1 MYGSSMEECLGF
13 FLLIELF
20 TTSLKRLIQHV
31 TLCAI
36 GSVLMLNFKR
46 WEAVLLFSVIVPIG
60 LLATF
65 RLTGVLHGPPTIS
78 RTTTADMA
86 YWNMSRP
93 AGILNI
99 EEKITNTYHED
110 AFSSSLNIHLCTYI
124 ENDGLYFYN
133 DDVLWFSLT
142 ANANTSFGFIYSMH
156 IESSETDKYAKLH
169 FDEQELDSTELY
181 NLTQKRVV
189 DGTYL
194 QKAVFEAISIGQ
206 PKECALKMGS
216 RVWVFFDEN
225 NLDHW
230 VTITL
235 EIVYFDGAIYRQV
248 SIPIRLGILLDNNDS
263 FETAF
268 EIQPGTY
275 PKLFLGH
282 YDAQDYYKIYL
293 TQGQRIDV
301 HVDTTP
307 YIAGNPSPV
316 FELYLYDPTRILK
329 ANSTNG
335 WEYYRTLS
343 FTSGSTGYWYIE
355 TRIIACYGFYT
366 LTVIV
371 Q

>member
-1 MYGSSMEECLGF
+1 MEECLGF
-13 FLLIELF
+13 FLVTELS
-20 TTSLKRLIQHV
+20 TTGLKRLIQHV
-31 TLCAI
+31 ILCAI

-65 RLTGVLHGPPTIS
+65 RLTGVLHGPLTIS
-78 RTTTADMA
+78 RTTTADTV

-110 AFSSSLNIHLCTYI
+110 AFSSSLNIHLWTYV
-124 ENDGLYFYN
+124 ENKEMYSYN
-133 DDVLWFSLT
+133 DDVLWLSLT

-156 IESSETDKYAKLH
+156 IESSETDEYAVLDFGEH
-169 FDEQELDSTELY
+169 FSGSTELY
-181 NLTQKRVV
+181 NLTQKKVV
-189 DGTYL
+189 DGSHL

-206 PKECALKMGS
+206 PKECELKMGS

-225 NLDHW
+225 DLDHW

-248 SIPIRLGILLDNNDS
+248 SIPIRLGILLDKNDS

-275 PKLFLGH
+275 PKLFLGR

-293 TQGQRIDV
+293 AQGQKIDV

-335 WEYYRTLS
+335 LEYYRTVS
-343 FTSGSTGYWYIE
+343 VISDSTGYWYIE
-355 TRIIACYGFYT
+355 TRIITCYGFYT